1 MDERPE
7 DLYGANLPILE
18 KLKLLAEWAPLLGR
32 LQAVLNAEKPYDQ
45 AVAVVKALQWAA
57 GKSDLELDDEALFHL
72 EALLK
77 SPEGQAFFQ
86 WVVSKVQQA

>member
-1 MDERPE
+1 MEERPE

-32 LQAVLNAEKPYDQ
+32 LQAVVTAETPHDQ
-45 AVAVVKALQWAA
+45 AVAVVKTLQWAA
-57 GKSDLELDDEALFHL
+57 GKSGTELDDEALFHL

-77 SPEGQAFFQ
+77 TPEGQAFFT
-86 WVVSKVQQA
+86 WIVGKVQA

>member
-32 LQAVLNAEKPYDQ
+32 LQAVVTAETPHDQ
-45 AVAVVKALQWAA
+45 AVAVVKTLQWAA
-57 GKSDLELDDEALFHL
+57 GKSGTELDDEALFHL

-77 SPEGQAFFQ
+77 TPEGQAFFT
-86 WVVSKVQQA
+86 WIVGKVQA

>member
-1 MDERPE
+1 MDEQE
-7 DLYGANLPILE
+7 VDIYGANLPIFE

-32 LQAVLNAEKPYDQ
+32 VQVIVDAKTPYDQ

-57 GKSDLELDDEALFHL
+57 GKSTVEVDDEALFHL

-77 SPEGQAFFQ
+77 TPEGQAFFQ
-86 WVVSKVQQA
+86 WIVSKVPA

>member
-1 MDERPE
+1 MEERPE
-7 DLYGANLPILE
+7 DLYGANLPILD

-32 LQAVLNAEKPYDQ
+32 LQNVIDATTPYEQ

-77 SPEGQAFFQ
+77 TPEGQAFFQ
-86 WVVSKVQQA
+86 WIVSKVQA

>member
-1 MDERPE
+1 MEERPE

-32 LQAVLNAEKPYDQ
+32 LQMVIDADKPYDQ

-57 GKSDLELDDEALFHL
+57 GKSDLEVDDEALFHL
-72 EALLK
+72 EAVLK
-77 SPEGQAFFQ
+77 SAEGQAFFQ
-86 WVVSKVQQA
+86 WIVSKVQA